1 MDEKW
6 VIDKLDGSNWI
17 TWKFQMRH
25 LLLAK
30 GLWGYVDGSETLRE
44 DASAQQQADFR
55 KASQKAFSTIVMA
68 ISTSQLYL
76 ITSVEEPKNAWDAL
90 RDHYERDTLAN
101 KLMLKK
107 QYFRTEMK
115 EGTSIENH
123 IKHMKELTD
132 KLAAIGAPI
141 SDEDKVV
148 TLLGSLP
155 RSYSTLVTALE
166 AWENVSLSYVQQS
179 LVHEEQ
185 KLNGD
190 TKLHSV
196 NGRINAGQNTS
207 ALVGQAKGKN
217 QFKKPRCYNCGQVG
231 HFRRICPR
239 KQEYHGTRGQ
249 HQARPAE
256 VQVSDSDSEKAGAFA
271 AMVKSPE
278 MAKWILDSGATSHMT
293 QTKELLSDY
302 KKLDRPETVKL
313 GNGNTVEAV
322 GVGNAHLNMLFDDSK
337 PKKATMYHVLYVPKL
352 TCNLFSITAAALRG
366 NTVKFGTTK
375 CWIQDDKGY
384 TQGVGSLVNK
394 LYQLDSEPVLNEQVT
409 VATDHGT
416 ENCIDQWH
424 RRLGHLS
431 EQTLQEMAS
440 KELVRGLTISK
451 SSKMSFCEGCI
462 EGKMHRKPYKPV
474 KEIIS
479 KRKLQC
485 VHSDVCGPMPKE
497 SIGGRKYFVTFIDD
511 YSRCCQVYFLR
522 HKSEVLV

>member
-1 MDEKW
+1 
-6 VIDKLDGSNWI
+6 
-17 TWKFQMRH
+17 
-25 LLLAK
+25 
-30 GLWGYVDGSETLRE
+30 
-44 DASAQQQADFR
+44 
-55 KASQKAFSTIVMA
+55 
-68 ISTSQLYL
+68 
-76 ITSVEEPKNAWDAL
+76 
-90 RDHYERDTLAN
+90 
-101 KLMLKK
+101 
-107 QYFRTEMK
+107 MK

-132 KLAAIGAPI
+132 KLAAFGAPI
-141 SDEDKVV
+141 SDEDKIV

-166 AWENVSLSYVQQS
+166 ARENVSLSYVQQS

-196 NGRINAGQNTS
+196 NGRINAGQN
-207 ALVGQAKGKN
+207 
-217 QFKKPRCYNCGQVG
+217 KKPRCYNCGQVG
-231 HFRRICPR
+231 HFRRSCPR

-256 VQVSDSDSEKAGAFA
+256 VQVSDSDSKKAGTFS

-302 KKLDRPETVKL
+302 KELDRPETVKL
-313 GNGNTVEAV
+313 GDGNTVEAV
-322 GVGNAHLNMLFDDSK
+322 GVGNVHLNMLFDDSK

-352 TCNLFSITAAALRG
+352 TCNLFSIRAAALRG
-366 NTVKFGTTK
+366 NTVKFGATK

-384 TQGVGSLVNK
+384 TRGVGSLVNK

-440 KELVRGLTISK
+440 KKLVRGLTISN
-451 SSKMSFCEGCI
+451 
-462 EGKMHRKPYKPV
+462 
-474 KEIIS
+474 
-479 KRKLQC
+479 
-485 VHSDVCGPMPKE
+485 
-497 SIGGRKYFVTFIDD
+497 
-511 YSRCCQVYFLR
+511 
-522 HKSEVLV
+522 